1 MKHIHCSEAQWYDAP
16 ELGLEGTQEMK
27 LCILSDD
34 SVQIALGEGGHTP
47 DHIHDDKERL
57 VVISGNGIIRFK
69 TEQIEIRPDDFIE
82 IDKEQHQIVNT
93 GTAPL
98 VFMAFRNQ

>member
-1 MKHIHCSEAQWYDAP
+1 MKHIHCSNAQWYDAS
-16 ELGLEGTQEMK
+16 ELGLEGTNAMR

-34 SVQIALGEGGHTP
+34 SVQIELGQGGHTP

-57 VVISGNGIIRFK
+57 VIMSGNGIIRFK
-69 TEQIEIRPDDFIE
+69 TEQIEIQPDDFVE
-82 IDKEQHQIVNT
+82 IDNEQHQIINT
-93 GTAPL
+93 GSVPL